1 MAHASPT
8 PCIRF
13 GVRFKAVAFR
23 TSVLKQVNF
32 SSQGE
37 LSERSLRHR
46 CAKCACGKRGA
57 WRKALSPYRKYNKR
71 LYKRVLYGALGDSAE
86 KKD

>member
-46 CAKCACGKRGA
+46 CAKNFCSLSLTPTELGENKEAEGCEGVMSKR
-57 WRKALSPYRKYNKR
+57 
-71 LYKRVLYGALGDSAE
+71 
-86 KKD
+86 